1 MKVYLV
7 EVTNKLTEE
16 KELAI
21 TTFLSKIAYELEE
34 KNTKMGKFIKTQASD
49 ENLEIKVLEEHSNF
63 HNLFVKAI
71 GDKKQHLHGRT
82 EIEFEKLIIFMKEFG
97 FKLDGKQRIT
107 NTDLYAFCEFLFQT
121 KNISTNRG
129 IIKDQ
134 FQERNRLGE
143 RRVAGKFFYEMI

>member
-1 MKVYLV
+1 MKVYLI
-7 EVTNKLTEE
+7 EVTNKISGE
-16 KELAI
+16 KETVI
-21 TTFLSKIAYELEE
+21 TTFVHKVLAQLEE
-34 KNTKMGKFIKTQASD
+34 RNSALGKFIKTQTSD
-49 ENLEIKVLEEHSNF
+49 ENLEIKILKEKQNF
-63 HNLFVKAI
+63 WELYLNEI
-71 GDKKQHLHGRT
+71 TDKKQNLHGRVT
-82 EIEFEKLIIFMKEFG
+82 VDFEKLVDLMKEFG

-107 NTDLYAFCEFLFQT
+107 NTDLYAFCTFLHET

>member
-1 MKVYLV
+1 MKVYLI
-7 EVTNKLTEE
+7 EVTNKISGE
-16 KELAI
+16 KETVI
-21 TTFLSKIAYELEE
+21 TTFVHKVLAQLEE
-34 KNTKMGKFIKTQASD
+34 RNSALGKFIKTQTSD
-49 ENLEIKVLEEHSNF
+49 ENLEIKILKEKQNF
-63 HNLFVKAI
+63 WELYLNEI
-71 GDKKQHLHGRT
+71 TDKKQNLHGRVT
-82 EIEFEKLIIFMKEFG
+82 VDFDKLVDFMKEFG

-107 NTDLYAFCEFLFQT
+107 NTDLYAFCTFLYET